1 MKINVQ
7 KYPKPI
13 LSPGIFSGNIISSDA
28 LWVYHPVIVQKKARN
43 EFRYYMLYTG
53 KGIGF
58 GIEHHTLLAVSKDLR
73 HWKKTGN
80 IVLPNGKE
88 GEWDSDF
95 TAHGFVF
102 GERKKFTML
111 YDGSRTGDW
120 LEEIG
125 LAESSDL
132 FHWKKDK
139 RNPIF
144 RVGISWWE
152 KRHVSRC
159 IIYKRNGTH
168 FLYYA
173 GHDGQRERI
182 GLATGKTITGIN
194 KRLPYP
200 ALDVGAKGAWDE
212 RSISDPRVIA
222 WKGKYIMFYSGI
234 DARGIERTGVAE
246 SRNLMRWKKYA
257 RNPVL
262 DVTDGGWDSISA
274 SRAFPFV
281 EENRIT
287 LFYSGRRNYF
297 YQIGQAEVSIV

>member
-1 MKINVQ
+1 MKISVR

-13 LSPGIFSGNIISSDA
+13 LSPGILAGNLFAPDA
-28 LWVYHPVIVQKKARN
+28 LWAYHPVVIRARTIV
-43 EFRYYMLYTG
+43 RYYMVYTG
-53 KGIGF
+53 KSIALGIK
-58 GIEHHTLLAVSKDLR
+58 HHTLLAVSKDLR
-73 HWKKTGN
+73 HWKKKN
-80 IVLPNGKE
+80 NVVLPNGNI

-102 GERKKFTML
+102 GEGKKFYML
-111 YDGSRTGDW
+111 YDGSRVGDW

-125 LAESSDL
+125 LSQSTT
-132 FHWKKDK
+132 FQSWKKHTL
-139 RNPIF
+139 NPVF
-144 RVGISWWE
+144 RVGTSWWE

-159 IIYKRNGTH
+159 SIYKRNGIY

-194 KRLPYP
+194 KRLSDPV
-200 ALDVGAKGAWDE
+200 LDVGGRGAWDE

-222 WKGKYIMFYSGI
+222 WKGTYIMFYSGI
-234 DARGIERTGVAE
+234 DAKGIERTGLAT
-246 SRNLMRWKKYA
+246 SSDLTKWKKYA
-257 RNPVL
+257 ENPIL
-262 DVTDGGWDSISA
+262 DVSPDSWDAISA

-297 YQIGQAEVSIV
+297 YQIGQAEVTIV